1 MARVVLENVRVDF
14 PIYATQRNLR
24 TAIFNRATGG
34 LIQRQGKNQNRVVVT
49 ALSGVSM
56 TLEDGDRV
64 GLVGHNG
71 SGKSTLLKV
80 LAGIYEP
87 IEGRLLVEG
96 AVTPLFDMMPGLDP
110 EDSGY
115 ENILTAGLLLGLSR
129 EEIESRLP
137 QIEELSELGEYLSLP
152 VRTYSAG
159 MAMRL
164 GFSLVTSL
172 EPAILLMDEGIGT
185 GDAHFVERA
194 EQRLNELIGRSSI
207 MVVASH
213 SDKAIRTMCNKAVLM
228 EAGRILA
235 IGSVGEICEQYDAL
249 VRGGTKKVLGLSGVA
264 SALRGCPAEEDL
276 PVRPIYSEVSIR
288 NVSLDDRL
296 KRTSGAVRM
305 TRAHARDENGNV
317 RWTYAPGETAKFC
330 FDYEVLEPTPDLAF
344 LFQLNFTPNDPD
356 NHSKQ
361 IAAEICEILSSDA
374 LDVGDTGTFELT
386 LPRIILT
393 PNSYRL
399 HVCLIRADGRVFYD
413 VIGANVDLPTLV
425 ITPSSAKWFRY
436 GVVSLEYKLLKSS
449 NQKKA
454 LCANASS

>member
-1 MARVVLENVRVDF
+1 MLIEFENVSKWF
-14 PIYATQRNLR
+14 PHSTGRQLLR
-24 TAIFNRATGG
+24 THIARWFGRVHNQPFYALRNVSFRLEVGESLAI
-34 LIQRQGKNQNRVVVT
+34 
-49 ALSGVSM
+49 
-56 TLEDGDRV
+56 V
-64 GLVGHNG
+64 GSNG
-71 SGKSTLLKV
+71 AGKSTLLS
-80 LAGIYEP
+80 LAAGLTP
-87 IEGRLLVEG
+87 PDQG
-96 AVTPLFDMMPGLDP
+96 AVRVNGRIAALLELG
-110 EDSGY
+110 SGFHRDLTGA
-115 ENILTAGLLLGLSR
+115 ENLVMNAALLGLSKR
-129 EEIESRLP
+129 KTNDLFDRIVEFSGI
-137 QIEELSELGEYLSLP
+137 GEFIDDPL
-152 VRTYSAG
+152 RTYSAG